1 MAMHRIS
8 AQSQLCRLRAEEC
21 RSLAAKLHNE
31 ESRAKLLKQ
40 AADYE
45 KMAAEAEALRTDGG

>member
-1 MAMHRIS
+1 MAMHKKA
-8 AQSQLCRLRAEEC
+8 AQVQLYRLRADEC

-45 KMAAEAEALRTDGG
+45 KMAAEAAAQPD